1 MFKSANFSLIELMNR
16 NRMLAS
22 HSNRSQSSKAN
33 SQISTP
39 RLTPLRMFERNRAT
53 DKMDMDRLEKKLME
67 LEK

>member
-1 MFKSANFSLIELMNR
+1 
-16 NRMLAS
+16 MLAS